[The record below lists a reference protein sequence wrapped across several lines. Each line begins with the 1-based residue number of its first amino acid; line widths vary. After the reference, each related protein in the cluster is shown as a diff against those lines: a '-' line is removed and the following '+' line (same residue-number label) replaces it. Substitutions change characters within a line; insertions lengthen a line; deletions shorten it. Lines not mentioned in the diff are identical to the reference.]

1 MFGLTDTRKSE
12 KFNKE
17 RKHSQLKRSEGQA
30 LPSPSGPGSGPG
42 SLPGH
47 QEHESSHD
55 SAAALLK
62 ALILTPSPT
71 RQRCLYQAR
80 KQPKTREWASQT
92 AGGEARLKLR
102 AKHTFF
108 LKLTTLRGRTETG
121 SRRNT
126 EGAAGPLPKSRTPGP
141 QPQGCTASAWCS
153 RSRQG
158 SPSSDPPTSWPRQE
172 GGRPS
177 PGLCC

>member
-1 MFGLTDTRKSE
+1 M
-12 KFNKE
+12 
-17 RKHSQLKRSEGQA
+17 
-30 LPSPSGPGSGPG
+30 PSRPGSGPG

-47 QEHESSHD
+47 QEHESIND
-55 SAAALLK
+55 SSSS
-62 ALILTPSPT
+62 SPQSPDSNSQPYPT
-71 RQRCLYQAR
+71 APLVPGEETAQKGGVTHSGPHRRQAVKPDSNYVPNTL
-80 KQPKTREWASQT
+80 SS
-92 AGGEARLKLR
+92 LNS
-102 AKHTFF
+102 
-108 LKLTTLRGRTETG
+108 TTLRGRMET
-121 SRRNT
+121 SLRRRST
-126 EGAAGPLPKSRTPGP
+126 GEGAAGPLPKSRTTGS